1 MKNNYLTL
9 TSFIFITIVCI
20 VLFSSCSS
28 YKNLPY
34 LKNLDQ
40 ETQEELLSSPGIYEP
55 TIKPNDILSI
65 TVNSNIPG
73 AAVDFNLPIVPN
85 NYDKAL
91 QTSITASNSTSGTG
105 SLQNYFVDKDGI
117 INFPILGELK
127 VIGMTTKRLQDSIT
141 GLIYPRY
148 ISQKPVVNVRML
160 NFKVSVLGEV
170 NRPGIYESENG
181 QVTILDALALAG
193 DMTIYGKR
201 NNVLLIR
208 TNEKGETAVHR
219 IDMQDKN
226 IVGNKDLFY
235 LQQNDKLYVETNK
248 AKGNNSGFGTVQTI
262 GLSAVSILISVIAIL
277 TR

>member
-1 MKNNYLTL
+1 MKNNYCPLL
-9 TSFIFITIVCI
+9 LFVFITTFSIM
-20 VLFSSCSS
+20 LFGSCSS

-34 LKNLDQ
+34 LKNLDP
-40 ETQEELLSSPGIYEP
+40 ETQEELLSSSGIYEP

-73 AAVDFNLPIVPN
+73 AAVDFNLPIVSP
-85 NYDKAL
+85 NYDKAI
-91 QTSITASNSTSGTG
+91 QTTVTNASSASG
-105 SLQNYFVDKDGI
+105 SLQNYFVDRDGI

-141 GLIYPRY
+141 DLIYPRY
-148 ISQKPVVNVRML
+148 ISQKPIVNVRML
-160 NFKVSVLGEV
+160 NFKVSILGEV

-201 NNVLLIR
+201 NNILLIR
-208 TNEKGETAVHR
+208 TDEKGETVVHR

-262 GLSAVSILISVIAIL
+262 GISALSILISVIAIL

>member
-1 MKNNYLTL
+1 MKNNYCSLL
-9 TSFIFITIVCI
+9 LFVLITTFSIM
-20 VLFSSCSS
+20 LFSSCSS

-34 LKNLDQ
+34 FKNIDK
-40 ETQEELLSSPGIYEP
+40 ETQEELLSSSGIHEP

-73 AAVDFNLPIVPN
+73 AAADFNLPVVPT
-85 NYDKAL
+85 NYDKAV
-91 QTSITASNSTSGTG
+91 QTTITGTNSTSSTG
-105 SLQNYFVDKDGI
+105 SLQNYFVDKDGR

-127 VIGMTTKRLQDSIT
+127 VMGMTTKRLQDSIT
-141 GLIYPRY
+141 SLIYPRY
-148 ISQKPVVNVRML
+148 ISQKPIVNVRML

-208 TNEKGETAVHR
+208 TNEQGETSVHR

-226 IVGNKDLFY
+226 TVENKDLFY

-262 GLSAVSILISVIAIL
+262 GISALSILISVVAIL